1 MSKAQGNASQESCVT
16 LRPKQLATALAMCF
30 AAVAD
35 AKPEHM
41 PVLIKGAPGIGKT
54 DIVKQGSDTANCDL
68 IVSHPVT
75 ADPTDAKGLPW
86 KVEGR
91 NAATFLPFGDLE
103 RAINAKRPTVWFLD
117 DLGQAAPSVQASFM
131 QLILSRHIGEH
142 RIPDC
147 ITFAAATNR
156 RTDKAGVSGILEPV
170 KSRFVTILELA
181 PNAEDWSE
189 WALDNGMPPELI
201 AYIRNVKPEALHKF
215 EASADIVN
223 SPSPRTWAHVGRLLN
238 RTAKAGIS
246 HNDDVFFALLVGAV
260 GEAGATEFRSFLK
273 IAADAPSVDE
283 ILKNPKT
290 APIPEELSA
299 LYAVSSAL
307 AHRADD
313 KNFAAIST
321 YVQRMYA
328 AEHGEMCA
336 YLLRDA
342 VRKTRSITA
351 TPAFN
356 QLAKTPVASL
366 IFEALGIK

>member
-1 MSKAQGNASQESCVT
+1 MSTVKGNAAVESGVT
-16 LRPKQLATALAMCF
+16 LRPKQLAVALAACF
-30 AAVAD
+30 AA
-35 AKPEHM
+35 HL
-41 PVLIKGAPGIGKT
+41 PVLLKGAPGIGKT
-54 DIVKQGSDTANCDL
+54 DIVYQGAEAVQHDL

-86 KVEGR
+86 KIEGR
-91 NAATFLPFGDLE
+91 DAATFLPFGDLE
-103 RAINAKRPTVWFLD
+103 RAMKATKPTVWFLD

-142 RIPDC
+142 RIPDH

-156 RTDKAGVSGILEPV
+156 RSDKAGVSGILEPV
-170 KSRFVTILELA
+170 KSRFVSILELA

-189 WALDNGMPPELI
+189 WALDHNMPPELI
-201 AYIRNVKPEALHKF
+201 AYIRNVKPEALLQF
-215 EASADIVN
+215 TATADIVN
-223 SPSPRTWAHVGRLLN
+223 SPSPRTWAHVGQLL
-238 RTAKAGIS
+238 AASDKAGIS
-246 HNDDVFFALLVGAV
+246 HSDDVFFALLVGAV
-260 GEAGATEFRSFLK
+260 GEAAATEFRAFLK

-290 APIPEELSA
+290 ATIPEELSA

-313 KNFAAIST
+313 KNFGAIST

-336 YLLRDA
+336 FLLRDA
-342 VRKTRSITA
+342 VRKTRSITQ
-351 TPAFN
+351 TPAFS
-356 QLAKTPVASL
+356 QLSKTPVSSL